1 MNGAPK
7 RAAAFAGSWYT
18 ERKSELAAQLHG
30 WLQQADVCCPNAA
43 RAIIAPHAG
52 YSYSGPT
59 AAWAYKHVGRD
70 VRRVFVLGPSHN
82 VYLANCAVTRCS
94 SYSTPLGDIP
104 IDAGVRSELLASKA
118 AFDPPLQGL
127 DWGRVPSMAE
137 GFSTEG
143 LAQAEIVNLGLRD
156 LVLNAFVDA

>member
-1 MNGAPK
+1 MHGDNNGM
-7 RAAAFAGSWYT
+7 
-18 ERKSELAAQLHG
+18 LL
-30 WLQQADVCCPNAA
+30 
-43 RAIIAPHAG
+43 
-52 YSYSGPT
+52 
-59 AAWAYKHVGRD
+59 
-70 VRRVFVLGPSHN
+70 
-82 VYLANCAVTRCS
+82 NCAVCR
-94 SYSTPLGDIP
+94 
-104 IDAGVRSELLASKA
+104 ELLASKA